1 MKTEI
6 RPVDRFIQRNT
17 TERFGPVRVVTTR
30 LVFEIAFGGIQKSKR
45 HESGVAVHFLLI
57 ARWRQAK
64 TVEEEDS
71 IETLTVLPPGQKEEG
86 PSLTI
91 R

>member
-30 LVFEIAFGGIQKSKR
+30 LVFEIAFGAFKNRNDTSPVSPFTFSSSPAGGRPKPWKKR
-45 HESGVAVHFLLI
+45 TALKL
-57 ARWRQAK
+57 
-64 TVEEEDS
+64 
-71 IETLTVLPPGQKEEG
+71 
-86 PSLTI
+86 
-91 R
+91 